1 MSADSRYPAS
11 GLIIDELELLF
22 NQCRLAFKNE
32 KAWQKARDL
41 VFGTLACM
49 GRHTVAGMLT
59 ASGQQYMDWSSAYRL
74 FSRNRIDME
83 RIFAVIIREAIKELE
98 PFSDIIVSLDDTI
111 LKKTGRSVP
120 GTSWRRDPLGPKF
133 STNFIW
139 GQRFLQ
145 VSMAMSDS
153 GNNSRSRGVPIMFK
167 HCPTVKKPGKKA
179 GEDEKQVYLEQMKKH
194 KLSLKGSESLN
205 EIRRNLDQQGFNER
219 TLHANVDGS
228 YTNKEVLKNMPE
240 RTTLTGRIRK
250 DTKLYSLPESSLKV
264 GRKRVYGERLPT
276 PEEIRQSDKY
286 IWEEVI
292 AWAAGKTHKFNVKI
306 IKNVRWTSA
315 GEKHILQLVV
325 IKPLRYRL
333 TKSSKLLYHQPAYLI
348 CTDND
353 LKIEKLLQAYLWRW
367 EIEVNFREEKTLL
380 GCGQAQI
387 RNPFSVESVPAF
399 VVAIYSLLHL
409 AAKSSAKI
417 DDTLIPRSLW
427 YPKKPGKRT
436 TTGDILNNIRTQLY
450 CKAIDMNFSGFVSKE
465 NHLRSLRNEAD
476 HWTSATFFS
485 RR

>member
-1 MSADSRYPAS
+1 
-11 GLIIDELELLF
+11 LELLF
-22 NQCRLAFKNE
+22 NQCRPAFKNE
-32 KAWQKARDL
+32 QAWQKAREL
-41 VFGTLACM
+41 VFGTLTCM

-59 ASGQQYMDWSSAYRL
+59 ASGQQYIDWSSAYRL
-74 FSRNRIDME
+74 FSRNRIDIQM
-83 RIFAVIIREAIKELE
+83 IFAEIIKEAIKELE
-98 PFSDIIVSLDDTI
+98 PFSDIVISLDDTI
-111 LKKTGRSVP
+111 LKKTGRKVP
-120 GTSWRRDPLGPKF
+120 GTAWRRDPLGPKF

-145 VSMAMSDS
+145 VSMAMPES

-167 HCPTVKKPGKKA
+167 HCPTVKKPGKNA
-179 GEDEKQVYLEQMKKH
+179 GEGEKQVYHEEKKKQ

-205 EIRRNLDQQGFNER
+205 EIRRTLDQQGFNER
-219 TLHANVDGS
+219 ILYANVDGS

-250 DTKLYSLPESSLKV
+250 DTKLNSLPESSLKV
-264 GRKRVYGERLPT
+264 GRKRVYGQRLPT
-276 PEEIRQSDKY
+276 PEEVRQSDKY
-286 IWEEVI
+286 KWEEVK
-292 AWAAGKTHKFNVKI
+292 AWAAGKTHNFNVKI

-325 IKPLRYRL
+325 IRPLGYRL
-333 TKSSKLLYHQPAYLI
+333 TKSSKLLYREPAYLI

-399 VVAIYSLLHL
+399 VVAIYGMLHL
-409 AAKSSAKI
+409 AAKRSAKI

-427 YPKKPGKRT
+427 YPKKHGKRT
-436 TTGDILNNIRTQLY
+436 TTGDIINNVRTQLY
-450 CKAIDMNFSGFVSKE
+450 CRAIDINFSGFVSNE
-465 NHLRSLRNEAD
+465 NCLRSLRNKAV

-485 RR
+485 RN